1 MEQRKSC
8 AITGVVPGD
17 SGALGA
23 VPGSDSLEDGK
34 SSSVISDSIM
44 GDSVE
49 EEIDSV
55 GDSSESGGLVGGE
68 SISAEMDSEMD
79 SELGS
84 DMDSEMGSDMG
95 RSEGVSDV
103 PD

>member
-23 VPGSDSLEDGK
+23 VAGSDSLEEGK
-34 SSSVISDSIM
+34 SSSVISDSVM

-55 GDSSESGGLVGGE
+55 GDSSESGGLVEVERE
-68 SISAEMDSEMD
+68 SISVE
-79 SELGS
+79 
-84 DMDSEMGSDMG
+84 MDSEMGSEVG
-95 RSEGVSDV
+95 GSEGVSDV

>member
-17 SGALGA
+17 SGA
-23 VPGSDSLEDGK
+23 GSDSFGKCK

-55 GDSSESGGLVGGE
+55 GDSSESGGLATGE
-68 SISAEMDSEMD
+68 SISEEMDSKVD

-84 DMDSEMGSDMG
+84 KMDSEMGSEMG